1 MDAVRHSVDL
11 DVLICQPL
19 CPACFLMNPQYFRT
33 LEFDK
38 ILDRVAARA
47 DFSASAEL
55 ARALTP
61 STDPADIERA
71 QGETTE
77 ARTILE
83 QHPEIGIGGARDVRP
98 LAKNARIDATL
109 QPLDLLEL
117 RQTLV
122 SARTLRRALLKFNA
136 LYPRLAARA
145 TTLAELPNVV
155 DKIERAINDR
165 AEVADTA
172 SDTLARIRHE
182 LNTQRNRLM
191 DKLQRLLTS
200 STNAKVI
207 QEAIITERDGRYV
220 IPIRAESKGRI
231 PGIVHDTSASGATL
245 FIEPL
250 AVVEMGNRVR
260 ELAREEQR
268 EVERIL
274 RELTALV
281 AAHAD
286 EIDWTIETLAEIDL
300 AFAKA
305 KYAEEIR
312 GVEPVIA
319 SHPERSR
326 EAAQSKE
333 AAKQP
338 PSTSEIA
345 TSQKT
350 LLAMTSYE
358 LLEARHP
365 LLDPQHVVPIS
376 IHFDPGV
383 SILVITGPNTG
394 GKTVTLKTV
403 GLLALMAQ
411 SGLHIPARAG
421 SRLPIFSGIYADIGD
436 EQSIEQ
442 SLSTF
447 SSHLKNITEILR
459 EADSYSLVL
468 LDELGAGTDP
478 VEGSALAR
486 AILSH
491 LLDRRIPALVATH
504 YAELKAFAHT
514 TPGVQNAS
522 MEFNVETLS
531 PTYRLTIGL
540 PGQSN
545 AFAIAT
551 RLGLDPQI
559 IEQARTALTRTD
571 IELEKMLIEIKRAQQ
586 DAASAQ
592 AHAELAQREAEQRAA
607 QARREF
613 AEIQKSREEILT
625 RAREDAQAEIQ
636 LAREELN
643 RLRQEWRA
651 GSLSRNLIED
661 ARDKLDAIEEVMALP
676 PSPPLPPSS
685 TGEGSQLKVGD
696 RVMVLRLGQAGE
708 IVALDENGAEV
719 QVGSFRVR
727 VKLDEL
733 GEKTSAGKNVA
744 PENVNPISLPVA
756 ESPGVE
762 ISLRGMRADDALDTL
777 EKYLDRAYL
786 AGLPYVRVVHGKGTG
801 TLRKLARDLLRGH
814 PLVASTHQAAPHEG
828 GEGVTV
834 AKLVAR

>member
-1 MDAVRHSVDL
+1 
-11 DVLICQPL
+11 
-19 CPACFLMNPQYFRT
+19 MNPKYFHT

-38 ILDRVAARA
+38 ILARVAAHA
-47 DFSASAEL
+47 DFAASAEL

-61 STDPADIERA
+61 STDPAEIERA
-71 QGETTE
+71 QSETTE
-77 ARTILE
+77 ARALLE
-83 QHPEIGIGGARDVRP
+83 QHSEIGIGGARDVRP
-98 LAKNARIDATL
+98 LTKNARIDATL
-109 QPLDLLEL
+109 QPIDLLEL
-117 RQTLV
+117 RQTLI
-122 SARTLRRALLKFNA
+122 SARTLRRALLKFNT

-145 TTLAELPNVV
+145 ANLAELPGVV

-165 AEVADTA
+165 GEVADTA
-172 SDTLARIRHE
+172 SAALARIRHE

-260 ELAREEQR
+260 ELVREEQR
-268 EVERIL
+268 EIERIL

-281 AAHAD
+281 ATHAD
-286 EIDWTIETLAEIDL
+286 EIDWTVETLAEIDL

-305 KYAEEIR
+305 KYAEEIQ
-312 GVEPVIA
+312 GIEPEFQI
-319 SHPERSR
+319 SNPKTKIPKQTERL
-326 EAAQSKE
+326 EF
-333 AAKQP
+333 
-338 PSTSEIA
+338 EIWN
-345 TSQKT
+345 
-350 LLAMTSYE
+350 
-358 LLEARHP
+358 LEFIDARHP
-365 LLDPQHVVPIS
+365 LLDPQRVVPIS
-376 IHFDPGV
+376 VRLDPGV
-383 SILVITGPNTG
+383 LILVITGPNTG

-421 SRLPIFSGIYADIGD
+421 SRLPIFSGVYADIGD

-459 EADSYSLVL
+459 EADSHSLVL

-491 LLDRRIPALVATH
+491 LLDRKIPALVATH

-522 MEFNVETLS
+522 MEFDVETLS
-531 PTYRLTIGL
+531 PTFRLTIGL

-559 IEQARTALTRTD
+559 IERARTALTRTD
-571 IELEKMLIEIKRAQQ
+571 IELEKMLSEIKRTQQ
-586 DAASAQ
+586 DAASAR

-613 AEIQKSREEILT
+613 ADIQKSREEILA
-625 RAREDAQAEIQ
+625 RAREEAQAEIQ

-651 GSLSRNLIED
+651 GAFSRNVIEE
-661 ARDKLDAIEEVMALP
+661 ARDKLDELEETVLPSSPSLP
-676 PSPPLPPSS
+676 PVS
-685 TGEGSQLKVGD
+685 TAEGSQLKVGD
-696 RVMVLRLGQAGE
+696 RVIVLRLGQAGE
-708 IVALDENGAEV
+708 IVAMDESGAEV

-733 GEKTSAGKNVA
+733 GEKTSVGKNA
-744 PENVNPISLPVA
+744 ESANPVSVPVA
-756 ESPGVE
+756 DSPGIE
-762 ISLRGMRADDALDTL
+762 ISLRGMRADDALDAL

-814 PLVASTHQAAPHEG
+814 PLVASIHEAAPHEG
-828 GEGVTV
+828 GDGVTI

>member
-1 MDAVRHSVDL
+1 
-11 DVLICQPL
+11 
-19 CPACFLMNPQYFRT
+19 MNPKYLHT

-38 ILDRVAARA
+38 ILARVAAHA
-47 DFSASAEL
+47 DFAASAEL

-61 STDPADIERA
+61 STNPADIERA
-71 QGETTE
+71 QSETTE
-77 ARTILE
+77 ARAILA
-83 QHPEIGIGGARDVRP
+83 QHPEISIGGARDVRP
-98 LAKNARIDATL
+98 LTKNARIDATL
-109 QPLDLLEL
+109 QPVDLLEL
-117 RQTLV
+117 RQTLI
-122 SARTLRRALLKFNA
+122 SARTLRRALLKFNTV
-136 LYPRLAARA
+136 YPRLAARA
-145 TTLAELPNVV
+145 AHLAELPSVV
-155 DKIERAINDR
+155 DTIGRTINDR

-172 SDTLARIRHE
+172 SATLARLRHE

-207 QEAIITERDGRYV
+207 QETIITERDGRYV
-220 IPIRAESKGRI
+220 IPIRAEAKGRI

-260 ELAREEQR
+260 ELVREEQR
-268 EVERIL
+268 EIERIL

-286 EIDWTIETLAEIDL
+286 EIDWTVETLAEIDL

-305 KYAEEIR
+305 KYAEEIK
-312 GVEPVIA
+312 GVEPDF
-319 SHPERSR
+319 
-326 EAAQSKE
+326 
-333 AAKQP
+333 
-338 PSTSEIA
+338 EIPNQ
-345 TSQKT
+345 TN
-350 LLAMTSYE
+350 
-358 LLEARHP
+358 LEFGIWNLGFFDARHP
-365 LLDPQHVVPIS
+365 LLDPQRVVPIS
-376 IHFDPGV
+376 VHLDPGI

-421 SRLPIFSGIYADIGD
+421 SRLPIFSGVYADIGD

-459 EADSYSLVL
+459 EADSHSLVL
-468 LDELGAGTDP
+468 LDELGVGTDP

-486 AILSH
+486 AILAH
-491 LLDRRIPALVATH
+491 LLDRKIPAFVATH

-522 MEFNVETLS
+522 MEFDVETLS
-531 PTYRLTIGL
+531 PTFRLTIGL

-551 RLGLDPQI
+551 RLGLDPHI
-559 IEQARTALTRTD
+559 IEQARAALTRTD
-571 IELEKMLIEIKRAQQ
+571 IELEKMLSEIKRAQQ
-586 DAASAQ
+586 EAASAR

-613 AEIQKSREEILT
+613 VDIQKSREEILA
-625 RAREDAQAEIQ
+625 RAREEAHAEIQ

-651 GSLSRNLIED
+651 GSLSRNVIED
-661 ARDKLDAIEEVMALP
+661 ARDKLDGIEEMIAP
-676 PSPPLPPSS
+676 TPAPLPSFS
-685 TGEGSQLKVGD
+685 TVEGSLKIGD

-733 GEKTSAGKNVA
+733 GEKTAAGKNVESA
-744 PENVNPISLPVA
+744 NPVSVPVA
-756 ESPGVE
+756 ESPGIE
-762 ISLRGMRADDALDTL
+762 ISLRGMRADDALDAL

-814 PLVASTHQAAPHEG
+814 PLVASMHEAAPHEG
-828 GEGVTV
+828 GEGVTI

>member
-1 MDAVRHSVDL
+1 
-11 DVLICQPL
+11 
-19 CPACFLMNPQYFRT
+19 MNPKYLRI

-38 ILDRVAARA
+38 ILERVAAHA
-47 DFSASAEL
+47 NFAAGAEL

-61 STDPADIERA
+61 ATDPAEIERA
-71 QGETTE
+71 QSETTE
-77 ARTILE
+77 ARTLLA
-83 QHPEIGIGGARDVRP
+83 QHSEIGLGGARDVRP
-98 LAKNARIDATL
+98 LTQNARIGATL
-109 QPLDLLEL
+109 QPGDLLEL
-117 RQTLV
+117 RQTLIA
-122 SARTLRRALLKFNA
+122 ARTLRRALLKFNTV
-136 LYPRLAARA
+136 YPRLAAHA
-145 TTLAELPNVV
+145 ANLAELPVVV
-155 DKIERAINDR
+155 DTLGRTINDR

-172 SDTLARIRHE
+172 SATLARLRHE

-200 STNAKVI
+200 STNAKII
-207 QEAIITERDGRYV
+207 QEPIITERDGRYV
-220 IPIRAESKGRI
+220 IPIRAEAKGRL

-250 AVVEMGNRVR
+250 TVVEMGNRVR
-260 ELAREEQR
+260 ELVREEQR
-268 EVERIL
+268 EIERIL

-286 EIDWTIETLAEIDL
+286 EIDGTVEALAEIDL

-305 KYAEEIR
+305 KYSEEIKGIQPQFAIPNMQSR
-312 GVEPVIA
+312 IA
-319 SHPERSR
+319 N
-326 EAAQSKE
+326 
-333 AAKQP
+333 
-338 PSTSEIA
+338 
-345 TSQKT
+345 
-350 LLAMTSYE
+350 YE
-358 LLEARHP
+358 LREARHP
-365 LLDPQHVVPIS
+365 LLDPHRVVPIS
-376 IHFDPGV
+376 IHLDPGV
-383 SILVITGPNTG
+383 LILVITGPNTG

-421 SRLPIFSGIYADIGD
+421 SRLPIFSGVYADIGD

-447 SSHLKNITEILR
+447 SAHLKNIIEILR
-459 EADSYSLVL
+459 EADSHSLVL

-486 AILSH
+486 AILAH
-491 LLDRRIPALVATH
+491 LLDRKIPALVATH

-522 MEFNVETLS
+522 MEFDVETLS
-531 PTYRLTIGL
+531 PTFRLTIGL

-545 AFAIAT
+545 AFAIAM

-559 IEQARTALTRTD
+559 VERARTALARTD
-571 IELEKMLIEIKRAQQ
+571 IELEKMLSEIKRTQQ
-586 DAASAQ
+586 DAASAR

-613 AEIQKSREEILT
+613 ADIQKSRAEILAH
-625 RAREDAQAEIQ
+625 AREEAQAEIQ

-643 RLRQEWRA
+643 RLRQAWRA
-651 GSLSRNLIED
+651 GALARHVIEE
-661 ARDKLDAIEEVMALP
+661 ARDKLDELEEAMVPAP
-676 PSPPLPPSS
+676 APLPFSS
-685 TGEGSQLKVGD
+685 AAESQLKVGD
-696 RVMVLRLGQAGE
+696 RVMILRLGQAGE
-708 IVALDENGAEV
+708 IVAMDENGAEV

-733 GEKTSAGKNVA
+733 GEKIEAGQNVA
-744 PENVNPISLPVA
+744 SANPVSVPVVD
-756 ESPGVE
+756 SPGIE
-762 ISLRGMRADDALDTL
+762 ISLRGMRADDARDTL

-801 TLRKLARDLLRGH
+801 TLRKLARDLLREH
-814 PLVASTHQAAPHEG
+814 PLVASLHEAAPHEG
-828 GEGVTV
+828 GEGVTI